1 MLNKSFKIVI
11 GVLVLVLSVTA
22 VIPFLGYHFS
32 LYELRIVK
40 TEEIPLG
47 LTHLFVIRS
56 AYFASL
62 AFFGMKYLRR
72 KRPASSLEPILVLC
86 VFVVIFGLAFII
98 LQERT
103 NWESWISLGLIVI
116 LSVLLYHGNQAE
128 TRTIFRDHW

>member
-1 MLNKSFKIVI
+1 MLNKPFKIVI
-11 GVLVLVLSVTA
+11 GILVLAFSVTA
-22 VIPFLGYHFS
+22 VMPFLGYHFS

-56 AYFASL
+56 ASFAAL
-62 AFFGMKYLRR
+62 AFFGTQYLRR

-86 VFVVIFGLAFII
+86 VFLVVFGLAFMII
-98 LQERT
+98 QERT

-116 LSVLLYHGNQAE
+116 LSAMLYHGNQAE

>member
-1 MLNKSFKIVI
+1 MLNKPFKIVI
-11 GVLVLVLSVTA
+11 GILVLAFSVTA
-22 VIPFLGYHFS
+22 VMPFLGYHFS

-56 AYFASL
+56 ASFAAL
-62 AFFGMKYLRR
+62 AFFGTQYLRR

-86 VFVVIFGLAFII
+86 VFVVVFGLVFVI
-98 LQERT
+98 LQQRT

-116 LSVLLYHGNQAE
+116 LNILLYLENQAE

>member
-1 MLNKSFKIVI
+1 MNKLFKIVI
-11 GVLVLVLSVTA
+11 GVLVLVLFVTA
-22 VIPFLGYHFS
+22 VMPLLGYHFS

-47 LTHLFVIRS
+47 LTHLFVVRS
-56 AYFASL
+56 ACFAAL
-62 AFFGMKYLRR
+62 AFFGTQYLRR

-86 VFVVIFGLAFII
+86 VFVVVFGLAFMI

-116 LSVLLYHGNQAE
+116 LSVLLYRGNQAE
-128 TRTIFRDHW
+128 TKTIFRDHW